1 MSNRAA
7 TGFAGDAGAAD
18 FGASIRDAEDFGVSI
33 LGTGAFG
40 VSILGAGAST
50 LAGGGSNGFGAS
62 VLTAGSAGIA
72 FGLSRP
78 LFEVA
83 SPPVLEI
90 FVSNSSRTVSCIIA
104 PHVRQMDR
112 VGARSRLQTGHIIGV
127 LSLDWILICKVSATR
142 ANRRKNIRGYF
153 KASTV
158 N

>member
-1 MSNRAA
+1 VSNRAP
-7 TGFAGDAGAAD
+7 TGFAGAAGAGA
-18 FGASIRDAEDFGVSI
+18 FGDSIRGAGDFEVSI
-33 LGTGAFG
+33 LDTGAFG

-50 LAGGGSNGFGAS
+50 LGGRVSIGLGAS
-62 VLTAGSAGIA
+62 ILTAGSAGIA
-72 FGLSRP
+72 FRVSRP
-78 LFEVA
+78 LFELA
-83 SPPVLEI
+83 SPAVFEI